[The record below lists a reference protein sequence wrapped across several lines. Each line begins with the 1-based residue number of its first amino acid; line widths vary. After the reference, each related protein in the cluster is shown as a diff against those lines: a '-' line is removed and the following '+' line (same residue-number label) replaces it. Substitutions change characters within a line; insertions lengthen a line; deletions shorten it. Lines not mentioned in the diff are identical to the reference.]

1 MFYTAVPAGVASLI
15 GKISS
20 FTLPDKTYMAGG
32 TAVTLYLAHR
42 VSVDIDLFTQKSFL
56 TGPVIDSIKMN
67 HSVRVENL
75 SDRDSLVVN
84 VDGIRFSLFYYPYR
98 LIEPVYN
105 NIDLKVAL
113 ASLMDIAAMKTVAIV
128 QRGTAKDFVDL
139 KAIIDATGIPL
150 NLLIRAT
157 LDKYNMGEDYSY
169 HIRRGLVYFDEAEME
184 INSVVLLD
192 RGFSQS
198 IMSKKQW
205 EDIRK
210 FFTNLVINN
219 HQ

>member
-15 GKISS
+15 GKIES
-20 FTLPDKTYMAGG
+20 FNLPDKTYMAGG

-56 TGPVIDSIKMN
+56 TGPVIENIKMN

-84 VDGIRFSLFYYPYR
+84 IDGIRFSLFYYPYR
-98 LIEPVYN
+98 LIEPVLSN
-105 NIDLKVAL
+105 TDLKVSL
-113 ASLMDIAAMKTVAIV
+113 ASLMDIAAMKSVAIV

-139 KAIIDATGIPL
+139 KAIIEAAAIPL

-157 LDKYNMGEDYSY
+157 LKKYNMGEDYSY

-184 INSVVLLD
+184 IKSVVLLD
-192 RGFSQS
+192 RDFAQS

-205 EDIRK
+205 ENIRT

-219 HQ
+219 QH